1 MMTSSIWYS
10 MLYFRTLLFRLMLPK
25 SNVTQ
30 RYSEVRV
37 GLMTD
42 MIYKLVQKF
51 NIVSC
56 TSGCAFELYHYK
68 IIQKNGGERY
78 IWSLEDGRVVEQ
90 INDDEFLLSVTKETF
105 KRA

>member
-1 MMTSSIWYS
+1 
-10 MLYFRTLLFRLMLPK
+10 
-25 SNVTQ
+25 
-30 RYSEVRV
+30 
-37 GLMTD
+37 MTD

-56 TSGCAFELYHYK
+56 TSGCAFELYYYK
-68 IIQKNGGERY
+68 IIQKNGGEKY
-78 IWSLEDGRVVEQ
+78 LWTLDDGRVVEK